1 MADQL
6 ATLQDL
12 ADALQVPLSAV
23 PTGTG
28 TMLLETAT
36 AVVQQAAGGQ
46 RIVQVVG
53 DTCSILSTTESW
65 LQLPQI
71 PVTSVASV
79 VLDGVT
85 LVANT
90 DYKLFGS
97 KLWRRYGWQNNMGWS
112 WGWDW
117 NWRPTYAV
125 NGTPYT
131 GQEPSLS
138 VVTYTHG
145 YPTGHQSLQLGR
157 SAVLSLAKA
166 AFGNPSGAS
175 SESLDDFHIS
185 YNAMSVQME
194 ASPYLKAALRKQYGR
209 RAGLVRI
216 G

>member
-12 ADALQVPLSAV
+12 ADALQVPLANV

-36 AVVQQAAGGQ
+36 AVVQQVAGGQ

-53 DTCSILSTTESW
+53 DTCSILSTTDSW
-65 LQLPQI
+65 LDLPQI
-71 PVTSVASV
+71 PVTAVTAV

-85 LVANT
+85 LTLGT
-90 DYKLFGS
+90 DYKVFGNR
-97 KLWRRYGWQNNMGWS
+97 LWRQYGWQNNLGWS

-117 NWRPTYAV
+117 NWRPSYAA

-138 VVTYTHG
+138 MVTYTHG
-145 YPTGHQSLQLGR
+145 YAPGSQQLQLGR
-157 SAVLSLAKA
+157 GAALSLAKS
-166 AFGNPSGAS
+166 AFVNPSGVAS
-175 SESLDDFHIS
+175 EGIDDYHVS
-185 YNAMSVQME
+185 YDAMAAQME
-194 ASPYLKAALRKQYGR
+194 AGKFLTAAIRKAYGR